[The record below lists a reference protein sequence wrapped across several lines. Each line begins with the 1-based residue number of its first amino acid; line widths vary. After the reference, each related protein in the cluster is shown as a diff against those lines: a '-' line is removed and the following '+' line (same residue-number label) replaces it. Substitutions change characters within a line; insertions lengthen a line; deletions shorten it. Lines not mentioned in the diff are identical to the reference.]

1 MNEMKTTNTKATNW
15 KTAKT
20 RTPAKSAH
28 AKANAESTWKQ
39 FEDHLVPQLRLSVI
53 ERAVYSHLL
62 RHSRL
67 EGKRDVRFSIKEL
80 ACRGKSARSPPLAPH
95 PAQARSAS
103 DSSSSKPI
111 S

>member
-15 KTAKT
+15 KTANT